1 VAALGQ
7 DQSAWCLTVF
17 ADTAQEAMKQN
28 KTDDYDVSNAYPH
41 WRPFFAMTGV
51 SCHTGD
57 GCDTVDCC
65 DDIHTFNV
73 CKYYSMCCTHS
84 TLCCGM

>member
-1 VAALGQ
+1 MAALGQ

-51 SCHTGD
+51 SCHTGEVVILWIVVMIF
-57 GCDTVDCC
+57 TR
-65 DDIHTFNV
+65 
-73 CKYYSMCCTHS
+73 SMFANT
-84 TLCCGM
+84 T